1 MPDNKFTV
9 KIIDAIY
16 PMKDME
22 NKHDDTIFIVME
34 HFDLDLR
41 KLLSNEFFLTEENV
55 ENLIFNI
62 LCALKFLHSANIV
75 HRDLKPDNILVDLNC
90 NIKLCDFGLSR
101 TLPKSCF

>member
-16 PMKDME
+16 PMKDKE
-22 NKHDDTIFIVME
+22 NNNEDTIFIVME

-55 ENLIFNI
+55 ENLIYNI